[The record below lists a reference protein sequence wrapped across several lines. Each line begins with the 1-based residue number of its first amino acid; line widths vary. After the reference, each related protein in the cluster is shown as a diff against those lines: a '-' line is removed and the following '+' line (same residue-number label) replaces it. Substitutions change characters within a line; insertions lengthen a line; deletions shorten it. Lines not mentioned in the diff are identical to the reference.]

1 MFLMANIMQKILE
14 KKALLKQL
22 KVDKE
27 FEEWTVEMGRKVNKN
42 IAKKRKKKR
51 LL

>member
-1 MFLMANIMQKILE
+1 MFLMANIMQKMLG
-14 KKALLKQL
+14 KKALLKRL

-27 FEEWTVEMGRKVNKN
+27 FEAWTVEMVRKLNKN
-42 IAKKRKKKR
+42 IAKKLKKKR